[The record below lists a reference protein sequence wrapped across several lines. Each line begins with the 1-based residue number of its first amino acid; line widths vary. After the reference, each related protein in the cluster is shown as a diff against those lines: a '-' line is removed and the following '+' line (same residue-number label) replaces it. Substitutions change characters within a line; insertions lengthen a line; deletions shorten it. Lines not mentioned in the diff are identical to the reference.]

1 MNMNWLLVFIPIG
14 LTLDSLGYS
23 PMLVFLASAL
33 AIVPLAKFMGDATE
47 VLARALGATLGGL
60 MNATLG
66 NAQRA
71 GGHRQGIDH
80 RFHHR

>member
-33 AIVPLAKFMGDATE
+33 AIVPLAKLMGDATE
-47 VLARALGATLGGL
+47 VLARALG
-60 MNATLG
+60 
-66 NAQRA
+66 RPWA
-71 GGHRQGIDH
+71 G
-80 RFHHR
+80 